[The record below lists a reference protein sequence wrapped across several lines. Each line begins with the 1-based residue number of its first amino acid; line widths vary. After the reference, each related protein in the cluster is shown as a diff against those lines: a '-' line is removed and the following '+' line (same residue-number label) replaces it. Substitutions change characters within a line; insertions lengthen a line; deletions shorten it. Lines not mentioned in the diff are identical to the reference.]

1 MAYTGSQQFD
11 KRLTRIEAKRR
22 SISKGAVY
30 SVNHDGLIISR
41 PRRRGLRF
49 PLRGLFFAIAG
60 LMMFKV
66 GLVVALGTATYATRV
81 GTLADGTVFER
92 FGAWVMAADPSTLWM
107 AMQIKLLLS

>member
-1 MAYTGSQQFD
+1 MAYAGSQQFD

-22 SISKGAVY
+22 AISKGAVY

-49 PLRGLFFAIAG
+49 PLRGVFFAIAG

-66 GLVVALGTATYATRV
+66 GLVVALGASTYATRV
-81 GTLADGTVFER
+81 ETLAQGTFFER
-92 FGAWVMAADPSTLWM
+92 IGAWVMAADPSTIW
-107 AMQIKLLLS
+107 ASTQIKLLLS

>member
-1 MAYTGSQQFD
+1 MAYAGSQLLD

-49 PLRGLFFAIAG
+49 PLQGVFFAIVG

-66 GLVVALGTATYATRV
+66 GLILALGQGTYAARINI
-81 GTLADGTVFER
+81 LAEGTVFER
-92 FGAWVMAADPSTLWM
+92 AGAWVMTADPATLWV
-107 AMQIKLLLS
+107 AAQINLFLL